1 MSTSL
6 RLVTIFFALLYFVV
20 LVILLKNGRLA
31 LKYSLLWIFSGVLF
45 WIAVAFPDLLVFV
58 TSFIGIEVPTNGLFA
73 ISILFVILILMSL
86 TVIVSEI
93 NIRIKTLVQKI
104 SLMEKRIRELE
115 HILGTE
121 RKNIVK

>member
-58 TSFIGIEVPTNGLFA
+58 TSFIGIEVPTNGLCINCFE
-73 ISILFVILILMSL
+73 L
-86 TVIVSEI
+86 SEI
-93 NIRIKTLVQKI
+93 GTCISSKI
-104 SLMEKRIRELE
+104 F
-115 HILGTE
+115 
-121 RKNIVK
+121 